1 MSNNFRAYAIP
12 TFRQTFVA
20 QGPVLLSY
28 GIQILDN
35 LEQVDPTE
43 VVDSNIALEFTPVSK
58 VISGEEL
65 QIQNATKVLS
75 GAELDFGSTAKAIS
89 GPELD
94 FGSTNLVIDIPDFED
109 LYNQP

>member
-12 TFRQTFVA
+12 TFRQTFIA

-58 VISGEEL
+58 VISG
-65 QIQNATKVLS
+65 
-75 GAELDFGSTAKAIS
+75 AELDFGSTAKAIS